1 MINTH
6 RNLVKANKSLHFLV
20 YFADDEAGAYMCLN
34 PSFCKVKHGVHF
46 QCPF

>member
-6 RNLVKANKSLHFLV
+6 RNLVKANKSLQFLV

-34 PSFCKVKHGVHF
+34 PSFSFGKYVF
-46 QCPF
+46 FISD